1 MLKKWCDAGRLY
13 MKDMDLEDMAAL
25 KVCLLSA
32 GVLFGIGLPLKWKKP
47 AALFGSF
54 LFVGTYLP
62 LMTKFL
68 EYLERGTED

>member
-1 MLKKWCDAGRLY
+1 

-32 GVLFGIGLPLKWKKP
+32 GVLFGIGMPLKWKKP

-62 LMTKFL
+62 VMTKFL
-68 EYLERGTED
+68 EYLDRGTED

>member
-32 GVLFGIGLPLKWKKP
+32 GVLLGIGLPLKWKKP

-68 EYLERGTED
+68 ECLERGAED